1 MFSYWN
7 VTHNICLADR
17 HFTWHNT
24 INVILS
30 TQTDSDSGGLIF
42 VFSTASSRIRWS
54 DSGWSRL
61 KHLVSYEIPCAANE
75 QGMQGGRI
83 LVYKPSYPFI
93 FRREWDNV
101 TCTSEKW
108 KYERRIYSLCKIL
121 SANLGVK
128 TWSRHILGC
137 CHIYFIKPQTYSAR
151 LPPKAN
157 DSPHIWNDFMRVTKH
172 FLQSIFRYYDLCMT
186 HFFII
191 LCGLNTYICLP

>member
-1 MFSYWN
+1 
-7 VTHNICLADR
+7 
-17 HFTWHNT
+17 
-24 INVILS
+24 
-30 TQTDSDSGGLIF
+30 
-42 VFSTASSRIRWS
+42 
-54 DSGWSRL
+54 
-61 KHLVSYEIPCAANE
+61 
-75 QGMQGGRI
+75 MQGGRI

-121 SANLGVK
+121 WANLGVK

-191 LCGLNTYICLP
+191 LCGLNTYICLPYHFSCSFKYNDLHFQNPTIAKRNIWVNIFQIPRHQSTHLYLQ